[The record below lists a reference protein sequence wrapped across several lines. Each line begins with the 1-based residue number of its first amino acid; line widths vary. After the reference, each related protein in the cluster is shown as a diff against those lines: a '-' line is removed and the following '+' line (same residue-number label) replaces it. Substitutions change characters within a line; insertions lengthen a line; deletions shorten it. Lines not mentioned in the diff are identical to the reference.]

1 MKNERTKKKEKIK
14 KTENKKLIKQIIF
27 SILIIILMIILIF
40 LFNQVYNK
48 LRRKK
53 NFESDVASFS
63 EKNEKTIFSI
73 NKIVFF
79 SSCDS
84 KNKTSSQTNFTIE
97 NLYAY
102 TDIAIFLNNDSIQE
116 NKKTQNEEENTNTE
130 ENNVEIN
137 TEKSKEKNTA
147 ENTLKNV
154 KITNIKFTKQ
164 PELGIGNLYY
174 KNVNDFAKSEINE
187 NNKIKDELKFETTS
201 ASEAN
206 LSKPVLYNNCANPIT
221 LSYVNQ
227 NIKTD
232 YTMTDT
238 QNPITYNGKLL
249 KRCGVSVKS
258 INTSISFDI
267 EIENNKNHK
276 FRTTVYFDI
285 PYENEDKSINDG
297 SIVVENKTNFD
308 FYRYE

>member
-1 MKNERTKKKEKIK
+1 MKKEK
-14 KTENKKLIKQIIF
+14 NKKKNDKIIKQTIFILLII
-27 SILIIILMIILIF
+27 ILIIILIF
-40 LFNQVYNK
+40 IFNKVYNK
-48 LRRKK
+48 LKHKK
-53 NFESDVASFS
+53 IFENQIISFS

-73 NKIVFF
+73 NKIIFF

-97 NLYAY
+97 NLYTY
-102 TDIAIFLNNDSIQE
+102 TDIAIFINNDITQKKE
-116 NKKTQNEEENTNTE
+116 NEDSENNTE
-130 ENNVEIN
+130 TI
-137 TEKSKEKNTA
+137 KEKNTT

-164 PELGIGNLYY
+164 PELGTKQLYY
-174 KNVNDFAKSEINE
+174 KNVNNFAKSEINE
-187 NNKIKDELKFETTS
+187 NNKIENELQFETTS
-201 ASEAN
+201 VDNAD
-206 LSKPVLYNNCANPIT
+206 LSKPILYNNCANPIT

-249 KRCGVSVKS
+249 KRCGVSINS

-267 EIENNKNHK
+267 EIENNKNQK
-276 FRTTVYFDI
+276 FKTTIYFDI
-285 PYENEDKSINDG
+285 PYEDENKSINDG
-297 SIVVENKTNFD
+297 SIIVEKKTNFE

>member
-1 MKNERTKKKEKIK
+1 MINNQKRK
-14 KTENKKLIKQIIF
+14 NKKLVKQIIF
-27 SILIIILMIILIF
+27 IILIIVLIVILFF
-40 LFNQVYNK
+40 LFNHIYNQ
-48 LRRKK
+48 LRKK
-53 NFESDVASFS
+53 KEFENEILSFS
-63 EKNEKTIFSI
+63 EKNEETVFSI
-73 NKIVFF
+73 NKIIFF

-102 TDIAIFLNNDSIQE
+102 TDIAIFIDNGQ
-116 NKKTQNEEENTNTE
+116 K
-130 ENNVEIN
+130 EI
-137 TEKSKEKNTA
+137 SS

-164 PELGIGNLYY
+164 PELGTGNLYY
-174 KNVNDFAKSEINE
+174 KNVNNFAKSEIDE
-187 NNKIKDELKFETTS
+187 NNKIENELQFETTS
-201 ASEAN
+201 EDEVDLN
-206 LSKPVLYNNCANPIT
+206 KPVLYNNCANPIT

-249 KRCGVSVKS
+249 KRCGVSVNS

-267 EIENNKNHK
+267 EIQNNKKQK
-276 FRTTVYFDI
+276 FRTTIYFDI
-285 PYENEDKSINDG
+285 PYEDEDKSINDG
-297 SIVVENKTNFD
+297 SIVVEKNMNFN

>member
-1 MKNERTKKKEKIK
+1 MINNQKRK
-14 KTENKKLIKQIIF
+14 NKKLVKQIIF
-27 SILIIILMIILIF
+27 IILIIVLIVILFF
-40 LFNQVYNK
+40 LFNHIYNQ
-48 LRRKK
+48 LRKK
-53 NFESDVASFS
+53 KEFENEILSFS
-63 EKNEKTIFSI
+63 EKNEETVFSI
-73 NKIVFF
+73 NKIIFF

-102 TDIAIFLNNDSIQE
+102 TDIAIFIDNGQ
-116 NKKTQNEEENTNTE
+116 K
-130 ENNVEIN
+130 EI
-137 TEKSKEKNTA
+137 SS

-164 PELGIGNLYY
+164 PELGTGNLYY
-174 KNVNDFAKSEINE
+174 KNVNNFAKSEIDE
-187 NNKIKDELKFETTS
+187 NNKIENELQFETTS
-201 ASEAN
+201 KDEVD

-249 KRCGVSVKS
+249 KRCGVSVNS

-267 EIENNKNHK
+267 EIQNNKKQK
-276 FRTTVYFDI
+276 FRTTIYFDI
-285 PYENEDKSINDG
+285 PYEDEDKSINDVR
-297 SIVVENKTNFD
+297 IVVEKNAKFN

>member
-27 SILIIILMIILIF
+27 SILIIILIIILIF

-84 KNKTSSQTNFTIE
+84 KNKTSSRTNFTIE

-116 NKKTQNEEENTNTE
+116 NEKNQNKEENTNTE
-130 ENNVEIN
+130 ENNVEIDAEN
-137 TEKSKEKNTA
+137 SKEKNTA

-187 NNKIKDELKFETTS
+187 NNKIENELQFETTS

-297 SIVVENKTNFD
+297 SIVVENKTNFN

>member
-1 MKNERTKKKEKIK
+1 MINNQKRK
-14 KTENKKLIKQIIF
+14 NKKLVKQIIF
-27 SILIIILMIILIF
+27 IILIIVLIVILFF
-40 LFNQVYNK
+40 LFNHIYNQ
-48 LRRKK
+48 LRKK
-53 NFESDVASFS
+53 KEFENEILSFS
-63 EKNEKTIFSI
+63 EKNEETVFSI

-97 NLYAY
+97 NLYVY
-102 TDIAIFLNNDSIQE
+102 TDIAIFIDNGQ
-116 NKKTQNEEENTNTE
+116 K
-130 ENNVEIN
+130 EI
-137 TEKSKEKNTA
+137 SL
-147 ENTLKNV
+147 ENTLQNA
-154 KITNIKFTKQ
+154 KIKNIKFTKQ
-164 PELGIGNLYY
+164 PELGTGNLYY
-174 KNVNDFAKSEINE
+174 KNVNNFAKSEINE
-187 NNKIKDELKFETTS
+187 NNKIEKELDFETTS
-201 ASEAN
+201 EDEVDLN
-206 LSKPVLYNNCANPIT
+206 KPVLYNNCANPIT

-249 KRCGVSVKS
+249 KRCGVSVNL

-267 EIENNKNHK
+267 EIENNKKQK
-276 FRTTVYFDI
+276 FRTTIYFDI

-297 SIVVENKTNFD
+297 SIVVEKNMNFN

>member
-1 MKNERTKKKEKIK
+1 MINNQKRK
-14 KTENKKLIKQIIF
+14 NKKLVKQIIF
-27 SILIIILMIILIF
+27 IILIIVLIVILFF
-40 LFNQVYNK
+40 LFNHIYNQ
-48 LRRKK
+48 LRKK
-53 NFESDVASFS
+53 KEFENEILSFS
-63 EKNEKTIFSI
+63 EKNEETVFSI
-73 NKIVFF
+73 NKIIFF

-102 TDIAIFLNNDSIQE
+102 TDIAIFIDNGQ
-116 NKKTQNEEENTNTE
+116 K
-130 ENNVEIN
+130 EI
-137 TEKSKEKNTA
+137 SS

-164 PELGIGNLYY
+164 PELGTGNLYY
-174 KNVNDFAKSEINE
+174 KNVNNFAKSEIDE
-187 NNKIKDELKFETTS
+187 NNKIENELQFETTS
-201 ASEAN
+201 EDEVD

-249 KRCGVSVKS
+249 KRCGVSVNS

-267 EIENNKNHK
+267 EIQNNKKQK
-276 FRTTVYFDI
+276 FRTTIYFDI
-285 PYENEDKSINDG
+285 PYEDEDKSINDG
-297 SIVVENKTNFD
+297 SIVVEKNMNFN

>member
-63 EKNEKTIFSI
+63 EKNKKTIFSI

-130 ENNVEIN
+130 ENNVEID

>member
-1 MKNERTKKKEKIK
+1 MINNQKRK
-14 KTENKKLIKQIIF
+14 NKKLVKQIIF
-27 SILIIILMIILIF
+27 IILIIVLIVILFF
-40 LFNQVYNK
+40 LFNHIYNQ
-48 LRRKK
+48 LRKK
-53 NFESDVASFS
+53 KEFENEILSFS
-63 EKNEKTIFSI
+63 EKNEETVFSI

-102 TDIAIFLNNDSIQE
+102 TDIAIFIDNGQ
-116 NKKTQNEEENTNTE
+116 K
-130 ENNVEIN
+130 EI
-137 TEKSKEKNTA
+137 SS

-164 PELGIGNLYY
+164 PESGTGNLYY
-174 KNVNDFAKSEINE
+174 KNVNNFAKSEIDE
-187 NNKIKDELKFETTS
+187 NNKIENELQFETTS
-201 ASEAN
+201 EDEVDLN
-206 LSKPVLYNNCANPIT
+206 KPVLYNNCANPIT

-249 KRCGVSVKS
+249 KRCGVSVNS
-258 INTSISFDI
+258 INTSISLDI
-267 EIENNKNHK
+267 EIQNNKKQK
-276 FRTTVYFDI
+276 FRTTIYFDI
-285 PYENEDKSINDG
+285 PYEDEDKSIDDG
-297 SIVVENKTNFD
+297 SIVVEKNMNFN

>member
-1 MKNERTKKKEKIK
+1 MKKEK
-14 KTENKKLIKQIIF
+14 NKKKNDKIIKQTIFILLII
-27 SILIIILMIILIF
+27 ILIIILIF
-40 LFNQVYNK
+40 IFNKVYKK
-48 LRRKK
+48 LKHKK
-53 NFESDVASFS
+53 IFENQIMSFS

-73 NKIVFF
+73 NKIIFF

-97 NLYAY
+97 NLYTY
-102 TDIAIFLNNDSIQE
+102 TDIAIFINNDITQKKE
-116 NKKTQNEEENTNTE
+116 NEDSENNTE
-130 ENNVEIN
+130 TI
-137 TEKSKEKNTA
+137 KEKNTT

-164 PELGIGNLYY
+164 PELGTKQLYY
-174 KNVNDFAKSEINE
+174 KNVNNFAKSEINE
-187 NNKIKDELKFETTS
+187 NNKIENELQFETTS
-201 ASEAN
+201 VDNAD
-206 LSKPVLYNNCANPIT
+206 LSKPILYNNCANPIT

-249 KRCGVSVKS
+249 KRCGVSINS

-267 EIENNKNHK
+267 EIENNKNQK
-276 FRTTVYFDI
+276 FKTTIYFDI
-285 PYENEDKSINDG
+285 PYEDENKSINDG
-297 SIVVENKTNFD
+297 SIIVEKKTNFE

>member
-1 MKNERTKKKEKIK
+1 MKKEK
-14 KTENKKLIKQIIF
+14 NKKKNDKIIKQTIFILLII
-27 SILIIILMIILIF
+27 ILIIILIF
-40 LFNQVYNK
+40 IFNKVYNK
-48 LRRKK
+48 LKHKK
-53 NFESDVASFS
+53 IFENQIMSFS

-73 NKIVFF
+73 NKIIFF

-97 NLYAY
+97 NLYTY
-102 TDIAIFLNNDSIQE
+102 TDIAIFINNDITQKKE
-116 NKKTQNEEENTNTE
+116 NEDSENNTE
-130 ENNVEIN
+130 TI
-137 TEKSKEKNTA
+137 KEKNTT

-164 PELGIGNLYY
+164 PELGTKQLYY
-174 KNVNDFAKSEINE
+174 KNVNNFAKSEINE
-187 NNKIKDELKFETTS
+187 NNKIENELQFETTS
-201 ASEAN
+201 VDNAD
-206 LSKPVLYNNCANPIT
+206 LSKPILYNNCANPIT

-249 KRCGVSVKS
+249 KRCGVSINS

-267 EIENNKNHK
+267 EIENNKNQK
-276 FRTTVYFDI
+276 FKTTIYFDI
-285 PYENEDKSINDG
+285 PYEDENKSINDG
-297 SIVVENKTNFD
+297 SIIVEKKTNFE

>member
-1 MKNERTKKKEKIK
+1 MKNERIKRKEKNIK
-14 KTENKKLIKQIIF
+14 SKKDILLKQIIF
-27 SILIIILMIILIF
+27 SVLIIVLIIILVF

-48 LRRKK
+48 LKRKK

-63 EKNEKTIFSI
+63 EKNEKTVFSI
-73 NKIVFF
+73 DKIVFF

-102 TDIAIFLNNDSIQE
+102 TDIAIFLNNDNLQE
-116 NKKTQNEEENTNTE
+116 NDTT
-130 ENNVEIN
+130 
-137 TEKSKEKNTA
+137 

-154 KITNIKFTKQ
+154 KITNMKFTKQ
-164 PELGIGNLYY
+164 PELGTGNLYY

-187 NNKIKDELKFETTS
+187 NNKIENELQFETTS
-201 ASEAN
+201 ASEAD

-285 PYENEDKSINDG
+285 PYENEEKSINDG
-297 SIVVENKTNFD
+297 SIVVENKTNFN

>member
-1 MKNERTKKKEKIK
+1 MINNQKRK
-14 KTENKKLIKQIIF
+14 NKKLVKQIIF
-27 SILIIILMIILIF
+27 IILIIVLIVILFF
-40 LFNQVYNK
+40 LFNHIYNQ
-48 LRRKK
+48 LRKK
-53 NFESDVASFS
+53 KEFENEILSFS
-63 EKNEKTIFSI
+63 EKNEETVFSI

-102 TDIAIFLNNDSIQE
+102 TDIAIFIDNGQ
-116 NKKTQNEEENTNTE
+116 K
-130 ENNVEIN
+130 EI
-137 TEKSKEKNTA
+137 SS

-164 PELGIGNLYY
+164 PESGTGNLYY
-174 KNVNDFAKSEINE
+174 KNVNNFAKSEIDE
-187 NNKIKDELKFETTS
+187 NNKIENELQFETTS
-201 ASEAN
+201 EDEVDLN
-206 LSKPVLYNNCANPIT
+206 KPVLYNNCANPIT

-249 KRCGVSVKS
+249 KRCGVSVNS

-267 EIENNKNHK
+267 EIQNNKKQK
-276 FRTTVYFDI
+276 FRTTIYFDI
-285 PYENEDKSINDG
+285 PYEDEDKSINDG
-297 SIVVENKTNFD
+297 SIVVEKNMIFN

>member
-1 MKNERTKKKEKIK
+1 MINNQKRK
-14 KTENKKLIKQIIF
+14 NKKLVKQIIF
-27 SILIIILMIILIF
+27 IILIIVLIIILFF
-40 LFNQVYNK
+40 LFNHIYNQ
-48 LRRKK
+48 LRKK
-53 NFESDVASFS
+53 KEFENEILSFS
-63 EKNEKTIFSI
+63 EKNEETVFSI
-73 NKIVFF
+73 NKIIFF

-102 TDIAIFLNNDSIQE
+102 TDIAIFIDNGQ
-116 NKKTQNEEENTNTE
+116 K
-130 ENNVEIN
+130 EI
-137 TEKSKEKNTA
+137 SS

-164 PELGIGNLYY
+164 PESGTGNLYY
-174 KNVNDFAKSEINE
+174 KNVNNFAKSEIDE
-187 NNKIKDELKFETTS
+187 NNKIENELQFETTS
-201 ASEAN
+201 EDEVDLN
-206 LSKPVLYNNCANPIT
+206 KPVLYNNCANPIT

-249 KRCGVSVKS
+249 KRCGVSVNS

-267 EIENNKNHK
+267 EIQNNKKQK
-276 FRTTVYFDI
+276 FRTTIYFDI
-285 PYENEDKSINDG
+285 PYEDEDKSINDG
-297 SIVVENKTNFD
+297 SIVVEKNMNFN

>member
-1 MKNERTKKKEKIK
+1 MINNQKRK
-14 KTENKKLIKQIIF
+14 NKKLVKQIIF
-27 SILIIILMIILIF
+27 IILIIVLIVILFF
-40 LFNQVYNK
+40 LFNHIYNQ
-48 LRRKK
+48 LRKK
-53 NFESDVASFS
+53 KEFENEILSFS
-63 EKNEKTIFSI
+63 EKNEETVFSI

-102 TDIAIFLNNDSIQE
+102 TDIAIFIDNGQ
-116 NKKTQNEEENTNTE
+116 K
-130 ENNVEIN
+130 EI
-137 TEKSKEKNTA
+137 SS

-164 PELGIGNLYY
+164 PESGTGNLYY
-174 KNVNDFAKSEINE
+174 KNVNNFAKSEIDE
-187 NNKIKDELKFETTS
+187 NNKIENELQFETTS
-201 ASEAN
+201 EDEVDLN
-206 LSKPVLYNNCANPIT
+206 KPVLYNNCANPIT

-249 KRCGVSVKS
+249 KRCGVSVNS

-267 EIENNKNHK
+267 EIQNNKKQK
-276 FRTTVYFDI
+276 FRTTIYFDI
-285 PYENEDKSINDG
+285 PYEDEDKSIDDG
-297 SIVVENKTNFD
+297 SIVVEKNMNFN

>member
-130 ENNVEIN
+130 ENNVEID

-249 KRCGVSVKS
+249 KRCGVSANS
-258 INTSISFDI
+258 ISTSISFDI

>member
-1 MKNERTKKKEKIK
+1 MKNERKKRKEKRTESK
-14 KTENKKLIKQIIF
+14 KDILLKQIIF
-27 SILIIILMIILIF
+27 SFLIIALIIILVF

-48 LRRKK
+48 LKRKK

-63 EKNEKTIFSI
+63 EKNEKTVFSI
-73 NKIVFF
+73 DKIVFF

-102 TDIAIFLNNDSIQE
+102 TDIAIFLNNDNLHE
-116 NKKTQNEEENTNTE
+116 NDTT
-130 ENNVEIN
+130 
-137 TEKSKEKNTA
+137 

-154 KITNIKFTKQ
+154 KITNIKFTKK
-164 PELGIGNLYY
+164 PELGTGNLYY

-187 NNKIKDELKFETTS
+187 NNKIENELQFETTS
-201 ASEAN
+201 ASETD

-285 PYENEDKSINDG
+285 PYENEEKSINDG
-297 SIVVENKTNFD
+297 SIVVENKTNFN

>member
-1 MKNERTKKKEKIK
+1 MKNERTKRKEKKIK
-14 KTENKKLIKQIIF
+14 SKKDILLKQIIF
-27 SILIIILMIILIF
+27 SVLIIVLIIILAF

-48 LRRKK
+48 LKRKK

-63 EKNEKTIFSI
+63 EKNEKTVFSI
-73 NKIVFF
+73 DKIVFF

-102 TDIAIFLNNDSIQE
+102 TDIAIFLNNDNLQE
-116 NKKTQNEEENTNTE
+116 NDTT
-130 ENNVEIN
+130 
-137 TEKSKEKNTA
+137 

-154 KITNIKFTKQ
+154 KITNIKFTNQ
-164 PELGIGNLYY
+164 PELGTGNLYY

-187 NNKIKDELKFETTS
+187 NNKIENELQFETTS
-201 ASEAN
+201 ASEAD

-285 PYENEDKSINDG
+285 PYENEEKSINDG
-297 SIVVENKTNFD
+297 SIVVENKTNFNL
-308 FYRYE
+308 YRYE

>member
-1 MKNERTKKKEKIK
+1 MINNQKRK
-14 KTENKKLIKQIIF
+14 NKKLVKQIIF
-27 SILIIILMIILIF
+27 IILIIVLIVILFF
-40 LFNQVYNK
+40 LFNHIYNQ
-48 LRRKK
+48 LRKK
-53 NFESDVASFS
+53 KEFENGILSFS
-63 EKNEKTIFSI
+63 EKNEETVFSI

-102 TDIAIFLNNDSIQE
+102 TDIAIFIDNGQ
-116 NKKTQNEEENTNTE
+116 K
-130 ENNVEIN
+130 EI
-137 TEKSKEKNTA
+137 SS

-164 PELGIGNLYY
+164 PESGTGNLYY
-174 KNVNDFAKSEINE
+174 KNVNNFAKSEIDE
-187 NNKIKDELKFETTS
+187 NNKIENELQFETTS
-201 ASEAN
+201 EDEADLN
-206 LSKPVLYNNCANPIT
+206 KPVLYNNCANPIT

-249 KRCGVSVKS
+249 KRCGVSVNS

-267 EIENNKNHK
+267 EIQNNKKQK
-276 FRTTVYFDI
+276 FRTTIYFDI
-285 PYENEDKSINDG
+285 PYEDEDKSINDG
-297 SIVVENKTNFD
+297 SIVVEKNMNFN

>member
-27 SILIIILMIILIF
+27 SILIIILIIILIF

-73 NKIVFF
+73 NKIIFF

-116 NKKTQNEEENTNTE
+116 NEKKQNEEENTNTE
-130 ENNVEIN
+130 ENNVEIDAEN
-137 TEKSKEKNTA
+137 SKEKNTA

-154 KITNIKFTKQ
+154 KITNIKFTKL
-164 PELGIGNLYY
+164 PELGTGNLYY

-187 NNKIKDELKFETTS
+187 NNKIKNELKFETTS

-249 KRCGVSVKS
+249 KRCGVLVKS

>member
-116 NKKTQNEEENTNTE
+116 NEKNQNKEENTNTE
-130 ENNVEIN
+130 ENNVEIDAEN
-137 TEKSKEKNTA
+137 SKEKNTA

-187 NNKIKDELKFETTS
+187 NNKIENELQFETTS
-201 ASEAN
+201 ASEAD

>member
-1 MKNERTKKKEKIK
+1 MINNQKRK
-14 KTENKKLIKQIIF
+14 NKKLVKQIIF
-27 SILIIILMIILIF
+27 IILIIVLIVILFF
-40 LFNQVYNK
+40 LFNHIYNQ
-48 LRRKK
+48 LRKK
-53 NFESDVASFS
+53 KEFENEILSFS
-63 EKNEKTIFSI
+63 EKNEETVFSI

-102 TDIAIFLNNDSIQE
+102 TDIAIFIDNGQ
-116 NKKTQNEEENTNTE
+116 K
-130 ENNVEIN
+130 EI
-137 TEKSKEKNTA
+137 SS

-164 PELGIGNLYY
+164 PESGTGNLYY
-174 KNVNDFAKSEINE
+174 KNVNNFAKSEIDE
-187 NNKIKDELKFETTS
+187 NNKIENELQFETTS
-201 ASEAN
+201 EDEVDLN
-206 LSKPVLYNNCANPIT
+206 KPVLYNNCANPIT

-232 YTMTDT
+232 YTMTET

-249 KRCGVSVKS
+249 KRCGVSVNS

-267 EIENNKNHK
+267 EIQNNKKQK
-276 FRTTVYFDI
+276 FRTTIYFDI
-285 PYENEDKSINDG
+285 PYEDEDKSINDG
-297 SIVVENKTNFD
+297 SIVVEKNMNFN

>member
-1 MKNERTKKKEKIK
+1 M
-14 KTENKKLIKQIIF
+14 
-27 SILIIILMIILIF
+27 
-40 LFNQVYNK
+40 
-48 LRRKK
+48 
-53 NFESDVASFS
+53 
-63 EKNEKTIFSI
+63 
-73 NKIVFF
+73 
-79 SSCDS
+79 
-84 KNKTSSQTNFTIE
+84 
-97 NLYAY
+97 
-102 TDIAIFLNNDSIQE
+102 
-116 NKKTQNEEENTNTE
+116 
-130 ENNVEIN
+130 
-137 TEKSKEKNTA
+137 
-147 ENTLKNV
+147 
-154 KITNIKFTKQ
+154 
-164 PELGIGNLYY
+164 GIGNLYY